1 MHTLRISTTAR
12 SQMRDITS
20 QVRDLVRAGGWG
32 SGALAL
38 FCPHTTCAL
47 TINEG
52 ADPDVA
58 ADMTRFFN
66 GLVPKNG
73 DFRHAEGNSDAHIK
87 TSLLGPSLL
96 VLVEGGKLML
106 GTWQSIYLF
115 EGDGPRER
123 QVWAQWLPGEGDR
136 GAD

>member
-1 MHTLRISTTAR
+1 MRKIRISTTAR
-12 SQMRDITS
+12 SQMCDITA
-20 QVRDLVRAGGWG
+20 QVRELVRGEGWG
-32 SGALAL
+32 RGAVAL

-66 GLVPKNG
+66 KLVPKNG

-87 TSLLGPSLL
+87 TSLMGPSLL
-96 VLVEGGKLML
+96 VIVEDGAVQL

-115 EGDGPRER
+115 EGDGPRDR
-123 QVWAQWLPGEGDR
+123 QVWAQWLPGEG
-136 GAD
+136 